1 VGAPFFFAYTAPNV
15 LALHRLMIFA
25 LVELPNIPGMPGYR
39 PNPVRPNDAANPAYI
54 EVLERNTHI
63 VYPVLAVLVLVVL
76 VAGILQA
83 WKTQDLDGLQKAEF
97 KREIILELR
106 RDTLGYTVEIL
117 ARRVKLEPLK
127 LVRLLEEMQNEGMV
141 MSVTNTQRL
150 TTWRLKGVGPVQSHA
165 AR

>member
-1 VGAPFFFAYTAPNV
+1 
-15 LALHRLMIFA
+15 MIFA

-39 PNPVRPNDAANPAYI
+39 PNPVRPNDSVNPAYI
-54 EVLERNTHI
+54 EILERNTHI

-83 WKTQDLDGLQKAEF
+83 WKTQDLDGLQRAEF

-106 RDTLGYTVEIL
+106 RDTLGYSVEVL

-127 LVRLLEEMQNEGMV
+127 LVRLLEEMQTEGVV
-141 MSVTNTQRL
+141 MSVTNSQRL
-150 TTWRLKGVGPVQSHA
+150 TTWRLKGVGPTSS
-165 AR
+165 R